1 MEKLRLFFEKHT
13 NLLLHLFAGYTI
25 ASIVTNLT
33 FLQEGYHGWDIVLC
47 SVPGIIVAAV
57 LGILKEFLDYEK
69 DWTDILFTVIGGVI
83 NLLFIVFGNLL
94 FTS

>member
-1 MEKLRLFFEKHT
+1 MDKLKQFLEKHT

-33 FLQEGYHGWDIVLC
+33 FLQEGYHGWDVALC
-47 SVPGIIVAAV
+47 ALPGIIVAVV
-57 LGILKEFLDYEK
+57 LGILKEFLDYKK
-69 DWTDILFTVIGGVI
+69 DWIDILFTVIGSVI
-83 NLLFIVFGNLL
+83 NLVFIIFGNLL

>member
-1 MEKLRLFFEKHT
+1 MDKLRQFFEKHT

-33 FLQEGYHGWDIVLC
+33 FLQEGYHGWNVALC
-47 SVPGIIVAAV
+47 AFPGIIIAAV
-57 LGILKEFLDYEK
+57 VAILKEMMDYKK
-69 DWTDILFTVIGGVI
+69 DWADILFTVIGGVV
-83 NLLFIVFGNLL
+83 NLIFIVFGNLL